1 MNKKLIII
9 IVAVLVVVGLGA
21 VAAIVLLGGGDKEKP
36 IVYFEYALDEEYSN
50 LADVENPKIVKY
62 KVTIQYTDEALL
74 ENLDKNKTQIRNNID
89 EIMRATMSED
99 VSKPNGK
106 QRLREKI
113 QSMVIELLES
123 DEEVISDVFIQPFVI
138 QG

>member
-89 EIMRATMSED
+89 EIMRSTMSED